1 MKTSPRLIIALIIFG
16 IGLLV
21 IGATRMNLSS
31 QAGEVSA
38 PASPLA
44 AFATGL
50 VGAALLAT
58 GAYLL
63 RKTYLRNKQL
73 TAPAEGGNPRL
84 YTFLAV
90 AVLAIIAA
98 IVFAVVHKG

>member
-1 MKTSPRLIIALIIFG
+1 MNTSPRLILVLVIFG

-21 IGATRMNLSS
+21 VGATRMNLSS

-44 AFATGL
+44 AFTTGL

-58 GAYLL
+58 GSYLL
-63 RKTYLRNKQL
+63 RKTYLHKKQL
-73 TAPAEGGNPRL
+73 AASAGAGNPRL
-84 YTFLAV
+84 YTALAV
-90 AVLAIIAA
+90 AILAVIAA
-98 IVFAVVHKG
+98 IVFAVVHNG